1 MPVIANIII
10 IVDINVFV
18 FLSSSCS
25 STSISSTVG
34 GAGVGA
40 PCSLGQWWK
49 TDGPG
54 LSKHFCGSRRD
65 VDWPRRGSLSTFG
78 GTNPMSFCLKHL
90 YPLISV
96 VFAYDR
102 SCHHVHLY
110 PYYCGNW
117 YLWFGCYMLLL
128 VLAIIN
134 VYLYC
139 PETCLLSFASWPGVL
154 CLAAGWGAKWTLPV
168 LRRVLPADCENGPDC
183 WEQTRE
189 YAQHLLMI
197 VFPWIWLCIIIRKP
211 SAPGEH
217 PNRTWWNKPILMI
230 HGIESYRPIWQYE
243 PDNGSMFLCIS

>member
-10 IVDINVFV
+10 IVGINVFV
-18 FLSSSCS
+18 FLSSSCP

-128 VLAIIN
+128 DVTSIGLDHSWSFMIIHDHS
-134 VYLYC
+134 
-139 PETCLLSFASWPGVL
+139 PI
-154 CLAAGWGAKWTLPV
+154 
-168 LRRVLPADCENGPDC
+168 PD
-183 WEQTRE
+183 
-189 YAQHLLMI
+189 
-197 VFPWIWLCIIIRKP
+197 V
-211 SAPGEH
+211 
-217 PNRTWWNKPILMI
+217 
-230 HGIESYRPIWQYE
+230 
-243 PDNGSMFLCIS
+243 